1 MKKQLNIKQL
11 EELKFKYEW
20 CKTIQEF
27 INAHDDDTFDVE
39 LMRDLDSEYAEQ
51 NPSLHD
57 YLIRVLYKAYIEQ
70 NLVGLRSSINDYNE
84 AARELPPEQFT
95 ELNRILNEKFGE
107 DLIHNRKKEL
117 AQIRRIVKRGKI
129 NNEDEYRLV
138 KSRIDELLW
147 MDDSMTECKI
157 LDSLLCDYEELV
169 KESQEQ

>member
-57 YLIRVLYKAYIEQ
+57 YLIRVFIS
-70 NLVGLRSSINDYNE
+70 V
-84 AARELPPEQFT
+84 
-95 ELNRILNEKFGE
+95 
-107 DLIHNRKKEL
+107 H
-117 AQIRRIVKRGKI
+117 
-129 NNEDEYRLV
+129 
-138 KSRIDELLW
+138 
-147 MDDSMTECKI
+147 
-157 LDSLLCDYEELV
+157 
-169 KESQEQ
+169 